1 MRKVPIVFR
10 IRKSMSMKI
19 IWMNAGIIS
28 LVFISLILAVVA
40 INYQYAME
48 NEKQKMNIYIS
59 NTLSSVDNKL
69 KDMGRVS
76 MITFSDRRTQEILKE
91 YDTYEYSQRLDSVEY
106 LKRQYTSLISIR
118 EDINSF
124 FIFNLDSLISWQD
137 NLTPSRKIDYDMSAF
152 MKQMEEWEG
161 KERSLSGCR
170 MIVGIQPEFM
180 RYGTAL
186 LEDAYTKHCVYLV
199 RTIKSFSPYEPIG
212 HILLITNVEKIREA
226 LNGYLY
232 ADVAYT
238 LLTEEGEIV
247 CSENAD
253 YLGKNIGDLYPEV
266 YRHIEGD
273 FGVFEEKQDGK
284 DYLMAYQKSEYSGLV
299 LMTRKEIVLI
309 EKAAMGFTG
318 ITAAVFLLLLMLAVV
333 WTGRSVRKTLRPLT
347 ELSDSM
353 AHFNQKDMG
362 RRFAVTTEDETGKLT
377 ASFNKMMDTLNQ
389 LIESEYESKIRLR
402 EAQLKQQK
410 ISLLYLKNQINPHF
424 LYNTLDTIRIKAELN
439 GDKEVSA
446 MIMQMVNFFRLGV
459 NADSEMVSVY
469 HEIRLI
475 QSYLNLMRYRY
486 PALNCEYEIDE
497 NLLSVEMPNFI
508 LQPLVENS
516 VMHGLRQ
523 VGYRGTIRLSVS
535 RDESNPENI
544 VIKVYDNGAG
554 MSPEARK
561 HLEDVLKSAG
571 ADERKDCAGEDGA
584 GRDGMQEGNEETRI
598 GRSDIRSK
606 GNADKGDGSGSREEQ
621 EDKHIGIVNVQKRL
635 KIYYPD
641 TAGLSYHDNPEGGV
655 MVILII
661 KNNIERE
668 E

>member
-1 MRKVPIVFR
+1 MENVPFVFR
-10 IRKSMSMKI
+10 IRKSLSAKI
-19 IWMNAGIIS
+19 IWTNAGIIL
-28 LVFISLILAVVA
+28 LVFVSLIFAAVG
-40 INYQYAME
+40 INYQYTLE

-76 MITFSDRRTQEILKE
+76 LMTFSDKRTQEILRR
-91 YDTYEYSQRLDSVEY
+91 YDAYEYEKQLESMEY
-106 LKRQYTSLISIR
+106 LRAQYTSLISIR
-118 EDINSF
+118 EDISSV
-124 FIFNLDSLISWQD
+124 FIFDLDSLIFRHD
-137 NLTPSRKIDYDMSAF
+137 NLDSSIRNDYEMTTF
-152 MKQMEEWEG
+152 LRQIEEWER

-170 MIVGIQPEFM
+170 MVVGTQPEFM
-180 RYGTAL
+180 RYSAWRM
-186 LEDAYTKHCVYLV
+186 ENVYNKHCIYLV
-199 RTIKSFSPYEPIG
+199 RQIKSFSPHEVIG
-212 HILLITNVEKIREA
+212 HILLVTNMEKIRES
-226 LNGYLY
+226 LNEYIY
-232 ADVAYT
+232 EDVSYT

-247 CSENAD
+247 CSEKAD
-253 YLGKNIGDLYPEV
+253 YLGKNMGDLYPEV

-273 FGVFEEKQDGK
+273 SGVFQERQDGK
-284 DYLMAYQKSEYSGLV
+284 NYLMAYQKSEYSGLV
-299 LMTRKEIVLI
+299 LMTRKEIGLI

-318 ITAAVFLLLLMLAVV
+318 ITVAVFLLLLVLAAVL
-333 WTGRSVRKTLRPLT
+333 TGRSVRKTLRPLT

-362 RRFAVTTEDETGKLT
+362 RHFAVTTEDETGKLT

-508 LQPLVENS
+508 LQPLLENS

-561 HLEDVLKSAG
+561 HLEDVLKSADAGEKKNGVNEGG
-571 ADERKDCAGEDGA
+571 ARRDGTKDC
-584 GRDGMQEGNEETRI
+584 GRQEGNEEKDI
-598 GRSDIRSK
+598 GKS
-606 GNADKGDGSGSREEQ
+606 DKGGGSGSREEQ

-655 MVILII
+655 TVILII

>member
-1 MRKVPIVFR
+1 MEGVPSVFR
-10 IRKSMSMKI
+10 IRKSLSAKI
-19 IWMNAGIIS
+19 IWTNAGIIL
-28 LVFISLILAVVA
+28 LVFVSLIFAAVG
-40 INYQYAME
+40 INYQHTMK

-76 MITFSDRRTQEILKE
+76 LMTFSDKRTQEILRE
-91 YDTYEYSQRLDSVEY
+91 YKTYEYEKQLASVEY
-106 LKRQYTSLISIR
+106 LKSQYTSLISIR
-118 EDINSF
+118 DDINSI
-124 FIFNLDSLISWQD
+124 FIFDLDSLIFRHD
-137 NLTPSRKIDYDMSAF
+137 NLDSSLRSDYEMSAF
-152 MKQMEEWEG
+152 VKRIEGWEE

-170 MIVGIQPEFM
+170 MVVGVQPEFM
-180 RYGTAL
+180 RYNTKRM
-186 LEDAYTKHCVYLV
+186 ENEYDKHCIYLV
-199 RTIKSFSPYEPIG
+199 RQIKSFSPHEAIG
-212 HILLITNVEKIREA
+212 HILLITNMEKIRES
-226 LNGYLY
+226 LNEYIY
-232 ADVAYT
+232 EDVSYT

-247 CSENAD
+247 CSEEAD
-253 YLGKNIGDLYPEV
+253 YLGENISVLSPEI

-273 FGVFEEKQDGK
+273 SGIFESEWGGRN
-284 DYLMAYQKSEYSGLV
+284 YLIAWQKSEYSGLV
-299 LMTRKEIVLI
+299 LMTKKEISLI
-309 EKAAMGFTG
+309 EKDAMGFTG
-318 ITAAVFLLLLMLAVV
+318 ITVVVFLILLVLAAGL
-333 WTGRSVRKTLRPLT
+333 TGRSVRRTLKPLT
-347 ELSDSM
+347 EMSDSM
-353 AHFNQKDMG
+353 AHFNQKDMD
-362 RRFAVTTEDETGKLT
+362 RRFVVTTEDETGKLM

-389 LIESEYESKIRLR
+389 LIESEYEGKIRLK

-410 ISLLYLKNQINPHF
+410 TSLLYLKNQINPHF

-446 MIMQMVNFFRLGV
+446 MIMQMVNFFRLSV

-475 QSYLNLMRYRY
+475 QSYLNLMCYRY
-486 PALNCEYEIDE
+486 PSLNCEYEIDE
-497 NLLSVEMPNFI
+497 NLLPVEMPNFI

-523 VGYRGTIRLSVS
+523 VGYRGTIRLTVS

-561 HLEDVLKSAG
+561 HLEYVLQSGVSDMKEEPEGEGKESTDTKRDESHESRAG
-571 ADERKDCAGEDGA
+571 
-584 GRDGMQEGNEETRI
+584 
-598 GRSDIRSK
+598 
-606 GNADKGDGSGSREEQ
+606 

-655 MVILII
+655 TVILII

-668 E
+668 ELKE

>member
-1 MRKVPIVFR
+1 MENVPSVFH
-10 IRKSMSMKI
+10 IRKSLSAKI
-19 IWMNAGIIS
+19 IWTNAGIIL
-28 LVFISLILAVVA
+28 LVFVSLIFAAVG
-40 INYQYAME
+40 INYQYTMK

-76 MITFSDRRTQEILKE
+76 LMTFSDRKTQEILRE
-91 YDTYEYSQRLDSVEY
+91 YDTYEYEKQLASVEY
-106 LKRQYTSLISIR
+106 LKKQYTSLISIR
-118 EDINSF
+118 EDINSI
-124 FIFNLDSLISWQD
+124 FIFDLDSLIFWQD
-137 NLTPSRKIDYDMSAF
+137 NLDSSQRIDYEMSVF
-152 MKQMEEWEG
+152 LEQMEEWEK

-170 MIVGIQPEFM
+170 MVVGVQPEFM
-180 RYGTAL
+180 RYSAWRM
-186 LEDAYTKHCVYLV
+186 ENEYNKHCIYLV
-199 RTIKSFSPYEPIG
+199 RQIKSFSPHEAIG
-212 HILLITNVEKIREA
+212 HILLITNMEKIRES
-226 LNGYLY
+226 LNEYIY
-232 ADVAYT
+232 EDVSYT
-238 LLTEEGEIV
+238 LLTEEGQIA
-247 CSENAD
+247 CSERAETMGQNMEAISPEIYRRIKGD
-253 YLGKNIGDLYPEV
+253 SGIFESEWEGKN
-266 YRHIEGD
+266 
-273 FGVFEEKQDGK
+273 
-284 DYLMAYQKSEYSGLV
+284 YLIAWQKSEYSGLI
-299 LMTRKEIVLI
+299 LMMKKEIALI
-309 EKAAMGFTG
+309 TKDAMGFTG
-318 ITAAVFLLLLMLAVV
+318 IMGVVFLLLLVFAAVL
-333 WTGRSVRKTLRPLT
+333 TGRSVKNNLRLLT

-362 RRFAVTTEDETGKLT
+362 RRFVVTTEDETGRLM

-389 LIESEYESKIRLR
+389 LIESEYESKIRLN

-410 ISLLYLKNQINPHF
+410 TSLLYLKNQINPHF

-475 QSYLNLMRYRY
+475 QSYLNLMCYRY

-497 NLLSVEMPNFI
+497 SLLMVEMPNFI

-516 VMHGLRQ
+516 VMHGLRH

-535 RDESNPENI
+535 RDGANPENI

-561 HLEDVLKSAG
+561 NLEDVLQSAKEDAGKEHEG
-571 ADERKDCAGEDGA
+571 AKKDDRRES
-584 GRDGMQEGNEETRI
+584 RI
-598 GRSDIRSK
+598 
-606 GNADKGDGSGSREEQ
+606 E

-655 MVILII
+655 TVILII

-668 E
+668 DGKE